1 VFKGRCIAV
10 VIPAY
15 RGEATI
21 AAVIRG
27 LPDLVDH
34 VVVVDDASPDGTS
47 EVVVALADPRVHLL
61 RTTRNRGVGG
71 AMKAGLREAL
81 RLGVDIAVK
90 MDADGQM
97 RPELLPDLLDPLC
110 SADYDYSKGN
120 RFYDRQALASMPRL
134 RLLGNVASSFLT
146 KLASGCWNVFDT
158 QNGYL
163 AMTAGLLRRLD
174 IDRLAEGYF
183 FENSLLIQLNILDVP
198 VVEVPMPARY
208 GGEISSLRPW
218 RMVWQHPPRLL
229 GGLLYRLWHKY
240 FLMHTSPVALL
251 LLCGWPMLLFGVA
264 FGAYHWYVSIATG
277 VPATTGTVMLAVLP
291 IVLGVQFLLE
301 ALIMDASSAP
311 KGPAI
316 VRLGEEGVPDD
327 TAAGAERERHEA

>member
-1 VFKGRCIAV
+1 MFKGRRIAV

-15 RGEATI
+15 RAEATI
-21 AAVIRG
+21 ADVIRG
-27 LPDLVDH
+27 LPDFVDH

-47 EVVVALADPRVHLL
+47 EVVATLADPRVHLL
-61 RTTRNRGVGG
+61 RNARNRGVGG
-71 AMKAGLREAL
+71 AMKVGLREAL
-81 RLGVDIAVK
+81 RIGADIAVK
-90 MDADGQM
+90 MDSDGQM
-97 RPELLPDLLDPLC
+97 RPEFLPDLLDPPC
-110 SADYDYSKGN
+110 SSGYDYSKGN
-120 RFYDRQALASMPRL
+120 RFYDRRALASMPCL

-163 AMTAGLLRRLD
+163 AMTAALLKRLD
-174 IDRLAEGYF
+174 IDELAEGYF
-183 FENSLLIQLNILDVP
+183 FENSLLIQLNILEVP

-208 GGEISSLRPW
+208 AGEISSLRPW
-218 RMVWQHPPRLL
+218 RVLRQYPPKLL

-251 LLCGWPMLLFGVA
+251 LLCGSPMLLFGVA

-291 IVLGVQFLLE
+291 IVLGVQFLLQ
-301 ALIMDASSAP
+301 ALIIDVSSAP

-316 VRLGEEGVPDD
+316 VRLGEEDAPDD
-327 TAAGAERERHEA
+327 SATGGEGGARET